1 MNHQNLL
8 LLKRKGN
15 VTVGEMEVINLPNVA
30 IRTEWAINKSKSEE
44 LSLLQIGNTTTASTL
59 TTDTYSNKNNYENTG
74 TKGSLD
80 G

>member
-1 MNHQNLL
+1 MEG
-8 LLKRKGN
+8 KCYCCRKGGHKSPQYCHKN
-15 VTVGEMEVINLPNVA
+15 RPKEEL
-30 IRTEWAINKSKSEE
+30 AINKSKSEE